1 MKNIVTKCLVLSAL
15 AIGMSS
21 IVTAGEY
28 SKTAKLCNEATLI
41 GRYHQHLMTPEG
53 AAAGQ
58 YVFDGKGHGVAT
70 STFHYIDTSKTDP
83 VVNPVYFTYTMDAD
97 EDCKFHFTTGFSA
110 ERILYVTD
118 SGDSASL
125 LAKLSRV
132 TSSPNSYEITR
143 GPITNKQRNHYRK
156 HHYYP
161 APS

>member
-70 STFHYIDTSKTDP
+70 STFYWLDTGKP
-83 VVNPVYFTYTMDAD
+83 EVVVNPVYFTYTMDAD
-97 EDCKFHFTTGFSA
+97 EDCKFRFTTGFSA
-110 ERILYVTD
+110 ERILYVAH

-143 GPITNKQRNHYRK
+143 GPITNKQRDYYRK
-156 HHYYP
+156 HLNLV
-161 APS
+161 PS

>member
-1 MKNIVTKCLVLSAL
+1 MLSFKRTR

-41 GRYHQHLMTPEG
+41 GRYHQHLMTLDG

-70 STFHYIDTSKTDP
+70 STFHYIDTTKDDP
-83 VVNPVYFTYTMDAD
+83 VVNPVYFTYKMDAD
-97 EDCKFHFTTGFSA
+97 EDCKFNLLGFSA
-110 ERILYVTD
+110 ERTLYATD
-118 SGDSASL
+118 SGDSAAL

-132 TSSPNSYEITR
+132 TSSPNSYEIIR
-143 GPITNKQRNHYRK
+143 GPITSRQRLHYRK
-156 HHYYP
+156 HLNL

>member
-21 IVTAGEY
+21 IVSAGGIPI
-28 SKTAKLCNEATLI
+28 TPKLCNEATLI

-53 AAAGQ
+53 AAAGH
-58 YVFDGKGHGVAT
+58 YVFDGKGNGVAT
-70 STFHYIDTSKTDP
+70 STFHYIDTTKDDP
-83 VVNPVYFTYTMDAD
+83 VVNPVYFTYKMDAD

-143 GPITNKQRNHYRK
+143 GPITSRQRLHYRK
-156 HHYYP
+156 NLNLEP
-161 APS
+161 K

>member
-41 GRYHQHLMTPEG
+41 GRYHQHLMTPVG

-58 YVFDGKGHGVAT
+58 YVFDGAGHGVAT
-70 STFHYIDTSKTDP
+70 STFHWLDTSKTDP
-83 VVNPVYFTYTMDAD
+83 VVVPVQFTYSVDTK
-97 EDCKFHFTTGFSA
+97 EDCKFNLQGFSA
-110 ERILYVTD
+110 ERTLYVTD
-118 SGDSASL
+118 SGDSAAL

-132 TSSPNSYEITR
+132 TSSPNSYEISR
-143 GPITNKQRNHYRK
+143 GPITPEQRRYYRK
-156 HHYYP
+156 HLYFP
-161 APS
+161 PS

>member
-1 MKNIVTKCLVLSAL
+1 MKTIVTKCLVLSAL

-21 IVTAGEY
+21 IVNAGEY

-41 GRYHQHLMTPEG
+41 GRYHQHLMTSDG

-70 STFHYIDTSKTDP
+70 STFYWLDTGKP
-83 VVNPVYFTYTMDAD
+83 EVVVNPVYFTYTMDAD
-97 EDCKFHFTTGFSA
+97 EDCKFRFTTGFSA
-110 ERILYVTD
+110 ERILYVAH

-143 GPITNKQRNHYRK
+143 GPITNKQRDYYRK
-156 HHYYP
+156 HLNLV
-161 APS
+161 PS

>member
-21 IVTAGEY
+21 IVTAGGIPI
-28 SKTAKLCNEATLI
+28 TPKLCNEATLI
-41 GRYHQHLMTPEG
+41 GRYHQHLMTSEG

-58 YVFDGKGHGVAT
+58 YVFDGHGNGVTT
-70 STFHYIDTSKTDP
+70 SIFHRNDTTDNDP
-83 VVNPVYFTYTMDAD
+83 VVLPVYFTYTMDHK
-97 EDCKFHFTTGFSA
+97 EDCKFNLHGFSA
-110 ERILYVTD
+110 QRILYVTD

-143 GPITNKQRNHYRK
+143 GPITPKQRRYYRK
-156 HHYYP
+156 HLNLP
-161 APS
+161 PS